1 MPDAAEFDALAAE
14 FYEGWFH
21 FHPDLALR
29 IGLPVAGRLPP
40 ARDADERAA
49 LRGWLEELLLGLD
62 EIDFMALD
70 AARQLD
76 WELMAGA
83 ARVEYREL
91 VDHDRYGLDP
101 LRLLPLAEVDWLA
114 RGGAGEPEALVGY
127 RNCLTEEVAPHAR
140 GVLGCGVE
148 HLGLRLR
155 EVHFIDCAP
164 TTDEGPVDRILREA
178 ELALIDLGGD
188 LGPAAV
194 RLTGTPTA
202 ADPSGAGR
210 EGGNAAV
217 ATDPVHLG
225 RLPRRLANAASLTV
239 GWRLYQGHHT
249 AHGEAGQCPQGLVD
263 RRERLL
269 RARLDLDLHRGRCD
283 GDQALDTLRHHGIAG
298 PPADALLAQI
308 ALHPG
313 DALAGVL
320 GWRLLERAHGL
331 LRAEGGPTAAEFHDR
346 LFSLGA
352 IPLPLVLRYGFGQ
365 ALWRGARTMVCGG

>member
-29 IGLPVAGRLPP
+29 IGVPVAGRLLPV
-40 ARDADERAA
+40 RDADELVA

-62 EIDFMALD
+62 EIDFRALD
-70 AARQLD
+70 ADRQLD
-76 WELMAGA
+76 WELMASA

-91 VDHDRYGLDP
+91 VDHDRHGLDP

-114 RGGAGEPEALVGY
+114 RGHAGESEALVGY
-127 RNCLTEEVAPHAR
+127 RNCLTEELAPRAR

-155 EVHFIDCAP
+155 EVHFIDCVP
-164 TTDEGPVDRILREA
+164 TADEGPVDRALREA
-178 ELALIDLGGD
+178 ELALTEPGGD
-188 LGPAAV
+188 LVPAAV
-194 RLTGTPTA
+194 PLTGTPA
-202 ADPSGAGR
+202 AAEPSGAGR

-239 GWRLYQGHHT
+239 GWRLYQG
-249 AHGEAGQCPQGLVD
+249 LVA
-263 RRERLL
+263 RREWLL

-283 GDQALDTLRHHGIAG
+283 GDQALDTLRRHGIMG

-308 ALHPG
+308 ARHPG

-331 LRAEGGPTAAEFHDR
+331 LRAGGGPTEAEFHDR

-365 ALWRGARTMVCGG
+365 ALWQGASALVCVG